1 MNFPISGKT
10 KMNVPN
16 HQASSVLEWHFPW
29 KSTNPWIFFWGI
41 PYGSP
46 PKAPPILSSSSG
58 CGDQPWGAAESVS
71 GRSERVSGPAGDD
84 NGPRCR
90 GWENMDGA
98 SRSLLGVARF
108 WRMVEWFVTENPIEV
123 DDDEGYRKIYWDT
136 SKWISLKAI
145 WKEWWIG
152 DIMEVW
158 PRICFLWTE
167 NPKAQGCW
175 SGDSTC
181 F

>member
-1 MNFPISGKT
+1 MEI
-10 KMNVPN
+10 
-16 HQASSVLEWHFPW
+16 HQPLD
-29 KSTNPWIFFWGI
+29 FFLGI

-98 SRSLLGVARF
+98 SAASRSLLGVARF
-108 WRMVEWFVTENPIEV
+108 FMDGWMVWFTENPIEV
-123 DDDEGYRKIYWDT
+123 DEGYRKRSWDS

-145 WKEWWIG
+145 WKEWGIG